1 MYATCMLA
9 MPMPVSPRDNTATDL
24 EFSRLR
30 LRWAVNIRTWS
41 PTELDLAHL
50 ADAFPPEDRAQCNQ
64 FVHLADRK
72 RAVASRVLQRSFGS
86 RAFQQRPED
95 VELARTCR
103 GKPFF
108 VHAHPVARHLN
119 FNVSHEV

>member
-1 MYATCMLA
+1 MSA
-9 MPMPVSPRDNTATDL
+9 SPRYSSAKDL

-41 PTELDLAHL
+41 VTESDLAHL
-50 ADAFPPEDRAQCNQ
+50 ADAFPAEDRDKCNR
-64 FVHLADRK
+64 FLHLADRK

-86 RAFQQRPED
+86 RAFHQRPQD
-95 VELARTCR
+95 VELARTPR

-108 VHAHPVARHLN
+108 VHVHPVSSNLN